1 MTCVYCGDKK
11 ILPYGYDIFGSRN
24 QCLRKGFGT
33 GSFSEKRKW
42 QRRMGLP
49 VDPEYISNCG
59 ENRRY
64 IDEKKRDEKKRDEK
78 DRKYDEKKE
87 RKSKKKSKKR
97 DKQKRKSKKRKTKV
111 KTVKRRK

>member
-11 ILPYGYDIFGSRN
+11 LLPYGYDIFGSRN
-24 QCLRKGFGT
+24 QCLRKGFGS
-33 GSFSEKRKW
+33 GLFFEKRKW
-42 QRRMGLP
+42 QRRLCLP
-49 VDPEYISNCG
+49 IDPEYISNCG

-64 IDEKKRDEKKRDEK
+64 IDEKKRDEK

-87 RKSKKKSKKR
+87 RKSKKKR